1 MIDGKN
7 IVVGVSGGIAA
18 YKAVELVSRL
28 KKAGATVYVIMTKAA
43 TEFVTPLTFRE
54 LSGNPVA
61 VDLWSE
67 VKHWNVEHIAL
78 ASTADLFVVA
88 PATANIIGKVANGIA
103 DDMLSTTIMATQAP
117 VIMAPAM
124 NTNMYNNPLVQQ
136 NIAKLT
142 ALGYSFIEPAS
153 GMLACGVEGQ
163 GRLPEPACIVDYI
176 VDFMKKQ
183 LANPANP
190 VEKNDLAGR
199 KVIVTAGGTR
209 EPLDPVRYIG
219 NRSSG
224 KMGYALAEAAKA
236 RGAQVTLISGPTKLK
251 PPEGVAYV
259 SVETAAEMR
268 QAVLAEYQVAD
279 IVIKAAAVADYK
291 PQQVALQKIKKAGDT
306 LTLVLEK
313 NPDILLELGQRKNQ
327 QILVGFAAETES
339 LLEHAGDKLMR
350 KNLDM
355 IVANDVTQAGAG
367 FNADTNIVKLL
378 YRDGRIEEIAQM
390 TKRELADVIFDK
402 IQQIVKK

>member
-7 IVVGVSGGIAA
+7 IVVGVCGGIAA

-78 ASTADLFVVA
+78 ASAADLFVVA
-88 PATANIIGKVANGIA
+88 PATANMIGKVANGIA
-103 DDMLSTTIMATQAP
+103 DDMLSTTIMATKAP

-124 NTNMYNNPLVQQ
+124 NTNMYNNPLVKQ

-142 ALGYSFIEPAS
+142 ALGYSFLEPAS

-163 GRLPEPACIVDYI
+163 GRLPEPVSIVDYI
-176 VDFMKKQ
+176 IGFMGKQ
-183 LANPANP
+183 FAISAQS
-190 VEKNDLAGR
+190 VKENDLTG
-199 KVIVTAGGTR
+199 KKIIVTAGGTR

-224 KMGYALAEAAKA
+224 KMGYALAEAARV
-236 RGAQVTLISGPTKLK
+236 RGATVTLISGPTRLK
-251 PPEGVAYV
+251 PPEEVAYV
-259 SVETAAEMR
+259 PVETAEEMR
-268 QAVLAEYQVAD
+268 QAVLAEYPTAD

-291 PQQVALQKIKKAGDT
+291 PEQVALQKIKKADDT

-313 NPDILLELGQRKNQ
+313 NPDILLELGQHKKQ
-327 QILVGFAAETES
+327 QILIGFAAETES
-339 LLEHAGDKLMR
+339 LLQNAGDKLMR

-367 FNADTNIVKLL
+367 FNTDTNIVKLL
-378 YRDGRIEEIAQM
+378 YRDGRIEEIARM
-390 TKRELADVIFDK
+390 TKRELADLIFDK
-402 IQQIVKK
+402 IQQIIKK

>member
-163 GRLPEPACIVDYI
+163 GRLPEPACIVD
-176 VDFMKKQ
+176 FMKKQ
-183 LANPANP
+183 FANPANP

-268 QAVLAEYQVAD
+268 QAVLADYQVAD

-313 NPDILLELGQRKNQ
+313 NPDILLELGQRKDQ

-339 LLEHAGDKLMR
+339 LLEHAGDKLMK

-367 FNADTNIVKLL
+367 FNTDTNIVKLL